1 MPVTKYRSVADMPR
15 PRSGRDES
23 LVLRI
28 RALWNRAFLLSP
40 PAFPR
45 GVRRFRSIEEANAA
59 RAEATRDRMRSR
71 RRKPATV
78 ENR

>member
-15 PRSGRDES
+15 PRSGRDET

-28 RALWNRAFLLSP
+28 RTLWNRAFVLSP

-45 GVRRFRSIEEANAA
+45 GLRRYRSIEEANAA
-59 RAEATRDRMRSR
+59 RAEATHERMRSR
-71 RRKPATV
+71 GRKRVTV
-78 ENR
+78 E